1 MMYLGVTCYLYGS
14 GFQRLLGQVIGYS
27 SRVGQLFFAFFCT
40 LTKKKDPR
48 TSILH
53 ACAMRILD
61 SVCIVIIVLTIQI

>member
-14 GFQRLLGQVIGYS
+14 GFQRLLGQVIGYC
-27 SRVGQLFFAFFCT
+27 SRVGQLFYLFF
-40 LTKKKDPR
+40 LYFDIKKIPR

-53 ACAMRILD
+53 ACTMSILD

>member
-14 GFQRLLGQVIGYS
+14 GIQRLLGQVIGYC
-27 SRVGQLFFAFFCT
+27 SRVGQLFYLFFFCT
-40 LTKKKDPR
+40 LTKKVPR

-53 ACAMRILD
+53 ACAMSILD